1 MRRIKDMHSILE
13 ELSQAIT
20 KGNHEDS
27 VRLVKE
33 ALRANIHPV
42 DILEKGMVPGIQAL
56 EELFKN
62 GQVFLPEILIS
73 VRAMN
78 KGRDELKPHLM
89 SAEIL
94 KKGTVV
100 LGTVEGDLHDIGKN
114 LVGMML
120 ECNGYKVVD
129 LGVDVNANLLM
140 STARENEADIVA
152 ISGLLTSTIFHFKRV
167 VDLLEKVGLKGKLKV
182 MIGGAPVTR
191 AYADEIGAEGFAEN
205 CVTAVDEA
213 DRLMA
218 IP

>member
-1 MRRIKDMHSILE
+1 MDSILE
-13 ELSQAIT
+13 ELSQAIK
-20 KGNHEDS
+20 KGDHEAS

-33 ALRANIHPV
+33 ALGVGIQPA

-56 EELFKN
+56 GELFKD

-78 KGRDELKPHLM
+78 KGLDKLKPYLM
-89 SAEIL
+89 NTEIL

-100 LGTVEGDLHDIGKN
+100 LGAVEGDLHDIGKN

-129 LGVDVNANLLM
+129 LGVDVNADLFV
-140 STARENEADIVA
+140 SAARENKADIIA
-152 ISGLLTSTIFHFKRV
+152 MSGLLTSTIYNFKRV
-167 VDLLEKVGLKGKLKV
+167 IELLEKAGLKGKLKV
-182 MIGGAPVTR
+182 MVGGAPVNR

-218 IP
+218 IL